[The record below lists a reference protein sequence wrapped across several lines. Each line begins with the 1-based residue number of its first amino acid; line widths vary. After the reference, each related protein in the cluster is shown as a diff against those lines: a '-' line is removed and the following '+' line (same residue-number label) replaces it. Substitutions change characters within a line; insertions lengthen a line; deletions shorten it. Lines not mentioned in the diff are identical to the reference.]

1 MGKECWVGKE
11 GRHAKLCAKS
21 KEIERLGVTE
31 KLWLRF
37 MTWGGNW
44 PLGTCP
50 KAPFQLRPRSHLRGE
65 TLESRERK
73 R

>member
-1 MGKECWVGKE
+1 MGKECWVGKA

-37 MTWGGNW
+37 MSWGGNW
-44 PLGTCP
+44 QMGTCP
-50 KAPFQLRPRSHLRGE
+50 KATFQLRTRSHLRGK
-65 TLESRERK
+65 TMESRERK